1 MSLEF
6 KIPESFLKKKNDQE
20 QSEGSESKSAEPS
33 TFPRRQDFPSSRLF
47 GNLTRGGPTFVQNA
61 VRSEGNYF
69 TAQKPRARRF
79 GEWFQGESS
88 KESEHKRPAPADEG
102 RETVNRF
109 KLVRKIEKSPQQ
121 QQSRA
126 GPALSGGSGAE
137 DRSRPAPLFPRRT
150 SNSAATAAV
159 KRAAKVARS
168 KRSNSRED
176 LVAPVKQA
184 VSFKFNAPP
193 STTTS
198 TESVMISS
206 PHSFRAVSYAAE
218 SRTATREEAVL
229 LRSLLALIGK
239 QCPTEFDKYQL
250 LEERDKILSKLRDEE
265 NKHSGEKARVVTG
278 QCPGMCPEKE
288 RYVRVVQKRI
298 SPFECDSNGVLDPRR
313 MVKEYARSAADQDNP
328 LPHELRSKELLQTSM
343 GYLLQQVLDFAP
355 ENDEDLAMWY
365 DFLWSRTRAI
375 RKEITQLMLS
385 DSTAVSL
392 LERCA
397 RLHILCA
404 YKLCHLGSDKF
415 DQNMNTENLAKCLQS
430 LRHLYEDLALHGEVL
445 ETEAEFRGYDV
456 MLHLHDSNV
465 MRQVLSYRKEVRE
478 SKPVR
483 LAIQLASA
491 LQNNNYVR
499 FFRLLKNEATFLQCC
514 ICHRY
519 FVTVLSKALLTMMT
533 AYGRH
538 SAFSLDTDYLLRVL
552 VWDDRSDALTSLAL
566 YGVHPSDVDSDQV
579 IFDRDLFAQDANTA
593 LRHYR
598 WVDMKNRSS
607 ASSIVFG
614 PSSFS
619 FPANATVP
627 DSFDE
632 SGRYNNDTVLSAVF
646 EKYSLQDE
654 AKQLLL
660 TNQEDT
666 LSKPASISH
675 VREGHRE
682 TQYWI
687 HSTVENVVNEVADKE
702 CFTSLRA
709 VNYEE
714 ISASFIHSIVDEVTR
729 NVVTEVMLDERKTR
743 EKEIALMESQRREEA
758 KQRLFHSIADDL
770 LDKVTSVELKKA
782 IQQELRDSIREYVE
796 STAKRIVDDLWRSKL
811 WHAVDK
817 EARAVIKKTFKT
829 DMDEISLGLQ
839 HFRERMEL
847 LWLRQFWDTWRF
859 RVVESR
865 RKREERRHDWEN
877 FQGLSHCKMFSP
889 SNYVKSSAAA
899 PSKDSNPLSPTLQVR
914 QALRLAQFKKSRT
927 KRIQR
932 KYFDLWRDYV
942 AWRREMQNLTEIML
956 HRPRHINVPST
967 STFQPSYATG
977 LKRKRYVKALI
988 SLMFDVDSMVPA
1000 LRFRISV

>member
-288 RYVRVVQKRI
+288 RSKTYGKNVNDFQ
-298 SPFECDSNGVLDPRR
+298 
-313 MVKEYARSAADQDNP
+313 EYARSAADQDNP

-499 FFRLLKNEATFLQCC
+499 YAEQLCQ
-514 ICHRY
+514 
-519 FVTVLSKALLTMMT
+519 VLSKALLTMMT

-566 YGVHPSDVDSDQV
+566 YGVHPSDVDSDQ
-579 IFDRDLFAQDANTA
+579 
-593 LRHYR
+593 
-598 WVDMKNRSS
+598 
-607 ASSIVFG
+607 
-614 PSSFS
+614 
-619 FPANATVP
+619 
-627 DSFDE
+627 
-632 SGRYNNDTVLSAVF
+632 
-646 EKYSLQDE
+646 DE

-660 TNQEDT
+660 TNQQDT

-709 VNYEE
+709 DEAKQLLLTNQEDTLSKPAS
-714 ISASFIHSIVDEVTR
+714 ISHVREGHRETQYWVGSDFKRNNSQG

-877 FQGLSHCKMFSP
+877 FQGLSHCKNESLVVGYNHFLSNFLVFSP

-899 PSKDSNPLSPTLQVR
+899 PSKDSNPLSPTL
-914 QALRLAQFKKSRT
+914 
-927 KRIQR
+927 
-932 KYFDLWRDYV
+932 
-942 AWRREMQNLTEIML
+942 
-956 HRPRHINVPST
+956 
-967 STFQPSYATG
+967 
-977 LKRKRYVKALI
+977 
-988 SLMFDVDSMVPA
+988 
-1000 LRFRISV
+1000 